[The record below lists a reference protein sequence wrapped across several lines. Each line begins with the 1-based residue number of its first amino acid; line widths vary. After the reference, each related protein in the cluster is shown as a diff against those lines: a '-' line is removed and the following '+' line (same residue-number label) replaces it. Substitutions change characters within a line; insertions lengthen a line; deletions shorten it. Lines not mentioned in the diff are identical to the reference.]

1 MEAVMKKP
9 ILVAFLIAAALAFI
23 LSPPGTSIAQDVR
36 SVIVTNFPEVFRVKG
51 SVTIDGPVKLAKF
64 AAIRDIVIPPINP
77 KDTVRLIQGGI
88 VESDGFS
95 GMVLGLQGQTKG
107 EVYRSGTVGVF
118 LLPDED
124 AIVKVYEEKG
134 QTPFAVELTA
144 SGVSG
149 ASPYFASSP
158 NRVQVGFPRYRTY
171 FYNTSDKT
179 VTVNLYAYLTN

>member
-1 MEAVMKKP
+1 MKKP
-9 ILVAFLIAAALAFI
+9 ILIALVVIAAAAAFVF
-23 LSPPGTSIAQDVR
+23 SPPGTAIAQDVR
-36 SVIVTNFPEVFRVKG
+36 SVVVTNWPDVFTIRG
-51 SVTIDGPVKLAKF
+51 TVTVDGPVKQAKYV
-64 AAIRDIVIPPINP
+64 ALRDVVIPPINP

-88 VESDGFS
+88 VESDGFA

-107 EVYRSGTVGVF
+107 EVYRSGSVGVI
-118 LLPDED
+118 LLPEED

-134 QTPFAVELTA
+134 QTPFAVELVA

-149 ASPYFASSP
+149 ASPYFASSA
-158 NRVQVGFPRYRTY
+158 NRHQIGFPRYRTY